1 MYNRRLTAGNFQT
14 FNFEYFRNVRA
25 RVLVN
30 SASHPRYHQSL
41 PYLKLCVRLW
51 QSNKALWE
59 LWQMC
64 LYLRGNLSENDQQ
77 QGLHNGSAP
86 FCNRPGFLR
95 LPRTQGC
102 HQHLWGENISHFLSQ
117 MYHFIIFWLQQGLFS
132 YTCSSALHPISI
144 GGWEEF
150 WTCIT
155 SMLTSLLVSFRC
167 IVNPTFMLL
176 LNEYPH
182 HKK

>member
-102 HQHLWGENISHFLSQ
+102 HQHLWGENISNFLTPKGFLA
-117 MYHFIIFWLQQGLFS
+117 MLV
-132 YTCSSALHPISI
+132 ALHPISI
-144 GGWEEF
+144 GGWAEF
-150 WTCIT
+150 CTCVA
-155 SMLTSLLVSFRC
+155 SMLASLFLSLIKDKCPQFWPR
-167 IVNPTFMLL
+167 M
-176 LNEYPH
+176 
-182 HKK
+182 